1 MKVSIITIVYNNC
14 SCIADCLHSVQDQTY
29 KNIEHIV
36 IDGGSTDGTQE
47 QIQKHCKCVS
57 YFKSERDKGLY
68 DALNKGILQATG
80 DIVGVMHSD
89 DLFYEPDTV
98 QKIVDAFKKSE
109 ADIVYAN
116 GLYVDRNNPQIIKRV
131 YAAKPF
137 RSRYLSFGWV
147 PLHTTMYARRELFFK
162 YGMYETQYDIAGD
175 YEITLR
181 WLTNKNIKSTYLN
194 CNVVKM
200 RMGGK
205 STSANLQKKK
215 SGEDL
220 DIINKYKL
228 NGFFT
233 LAFKI
238 ARKIPQYLVPR
249 LLNNKEEHL
258 HTLMF
263 YPRGKYLQM
272 RNRIHAL
279 RTGDKNKMIQSK

>member
-14 SCIADCLHSVQDQTY
+14 SCIVDCLHSVQNQTY

-36 IDGGSTDGTQE
+36 IDGGSTDGTQQ
-47 QIQKHCKCVS
+47 QIEAHCRCVS
-57 YFKSERDKGLY
+57 YYKSERDAGLY
-68 DALNKGILQATG
+68 DALNKGILHATG

-89 DLFYEPDTV
+89 DLFYEPNTV
-98 QKIVDAFKKSE
+98 QKIVDAFEKSN

-116 GLYVDRNNPQIIKRV
+116 GLYVDRNNPHKITRV

-137 RSRYLSFGWV
+137 RSRYLSYGWV
-147 PLHTTMYARRELFFK
+147 PLHTTMYARRELFLK
-162 YGMYETQYDIAGD
+162 YGMYETQFDIAGD

-181 WLTNKNIKSTYLN
+181 WLTNKDIKTCYLN
-194 CNVVKM
+194 SNVVKM

-205 STSANLQKKK
+205 STSVNLQKKK

-220 DIINKYKL
+220 VIINKYKL

-238 ARKIPQYLVPR
+238 GRKIPQYLVPR
-249 LLNNKEEHL
+249 ILNNSEEHL
-258 HTLMF
+258 QTIMF
-263 YPRGKYLQM
+263 YPRGKFYQL
-272 RNRIHAL
+272 RDRFHAF
-279 RTGDKNKMIQSK
+279 RTGENKKMIDN